1 MRLMNTIAIIGGGA
15 SGMMA
20 ALVAARAGAK
30 VTLYEHNTTVG
41 KKILASGNGRCNIT
55 NTHITQEHYHGV
67 DPAFVAYPLTH
78 LSYARFET
86 FCASL
91 GLLLECK
98 ADGRCYPFSQEAK
111 TVLLAFQRALE
122 PSGVTVM
129 TQINVTAITHKKG
142 IFTVHTDHEKQGGFT
157 HVLIATGSQAAP
169 QMGATGD
176 GYAFAKGLGHT
187 IHPPYPA
194 LVQLHLKESTPA
206 KMAGVRM
213 MANVT
218 LRVKEQA
225 LTTIMGDVLFTA
237 YGISGLAILDISTTA
252 SLALSR
258 QQRVSITLELLP
270 QWDTTKLLSVL
281 ETFFAHAP
289 QLTLEEAL
297 STLLPLKII
306 PHLLK
311 TITILP
317 ATPVRKLD
325 PKMVK
330 RVVEGIKNWCFEV
343 SDTHGFKHAE
353 ASGGGVSTAEV
364 NPKTMESLRLKG
376 LYFAGEVLD
385 IVGQRGGYN
394 FHFAWASG
402 MIAGESMARSNET

>member
-1 MRLMNTIAIIGGGA
+1 MRFMNTIAIIGGGA

-55 NTHITQEHYHGV
+55 NTRITQEQYHGTN
-67 DPAFVAYPLTH
+67 PSFVAYPLSQ
-78 LSYARFET
+78 LSYGRFET

-91 GLLLECK
+91 GLLLTCQD
-98 ADGRCYPFSQEAK
+98 DGRCYPFSQEAK
-111 TVLLAFQRALE
+111 TVLWAFQRALE
-122 PSGVTVM
+122 PSGVKVL
-129 TQINVTAITHKKG
+129 TQTKVTAITHKKG
-142 IFTVHTDHEKQGGFT
+142 FFTVHTDQGNQGGYT
-157 HVLIATGSQAAP
+157 HVLIATGSCAAP
-169 QMGATGD
+169 QMGATPD
-176 GYAFAKGLGHT
+176 GYTFAKALGHT
-187 IHPPYPA
+187 IIPTYPA

-218 LRVKEQA
+218 LRINNQPTMSV
-225 LTTIMGDVLFTA
+225 TGDILFTA
-237 YGISGLAILDISTTA
+237 YGISGLAILDISTVA

-258 QQRVSITLELLP
+258 HQRVTIALELLP
-270 QWDTTKLLSVL
+270 QWDTLSLTSIV
-281 ETFFAHAP
+281 ETLFAQAP
-289 QLTLEEAL
+289 QLTLHEAL

-306 PHLLK
+306 PPLLASV
-311 TITILP
+311 TIFP
-317 ATPVRKLD
+317 DTPVTKMDTKLVQ
-325 PKMVK
+325 KMIY
-330 RVVEGIKNWCFEV
+330 GIKNWSFEV

-364 NPKTMESLRLKG
+364 NPKTMESRMIKG

-402 MIAGESMARSNET
+402 MIAGESMSNIAP

>member
-20 ALVAARAGAK
+20 ALVAARAGAN

-55 NTHITQEHYHGV
+55 NTRITQEHYYGL
-67 DPAFVAYPLTH
+67 DPSFVEYPLSC
-78 LSYARFET
+78 LPYARFET

-98 ADGRCYPFSQEAK
+98 EDGRCYPFSQEAK
-111 TVLLAFQRALE
+111 TVLWAFQRALE
-122 PSGVTVM
+122 ASSVKVVTD
-129 TQINVTAITHKKG
+129 TNVTAITHKKG
-142 IFTVHTDHEKQGGFT
+142 LFTVHTDHEKQGGFT

-187 IHPPYPA
+187 IHPTYPA

-225 LTTIMGDVLFTA
+225 LTAVMGDILFTA

-258 QQRVSITLELLP
+258 QQHVSITLELLP
-270 QWDTTKLLSVL
+270 QWDTTKLSHVL
-281 ETFFAHAP
+281 KTLCANAP

-330 RVVEGIKNWCFEV
+330 RVVEGIKNWRFEV

-402 MIAGESMARSNET
+402 MIAGEAMARSNEI